1 MSRTNQAPV
10 HRPDVSVGLNGSLAV
25 ASPPL
30 PQYSHHAVIIGAT
43 ILLVTIA
50 VIATVTLL
58 IIWGRRGR

>member
-30 PQYSHHAVIIGAT
+30 PQYSHLAVIIGAT